1 MPNADSV
8 KGKTRR
14 SRYRSESVNLRQ
26 TVSVVAVYTTLVHNG
41 VMGATDKV
49 VRQSVT
55 LPAKVVRQVRSMA
68 KSRRVSASHML
79 VELVEEGIEVR
90 RRKEKDFF
98 ELAGRFRAT
107 TDPHEAERLG
117 DQLGR
122 MVFGR

>member
-1 MPNADSV
+1 
-8 KGKTRR
+8 
-14 SRYRSESVNLRQ
+14 
-26 TVSVVAVYTTLVHNG
+26 
-41 VMGATDKV
+41 MGATDKI

-90 RRKEKDFF
+90 RRKEKEFF
-98 ELAGRFRAT
+98 ELSERFRAA
-107 TDPHEAERLG
+107 TDPREAERLG